1 MAFMQWVWFLLGAL
15 LGASAASLAA
25 LALTRRAVLRLRRT
39 RQRVRSTEHLVE
51 LAQLTGGLAH
61 EIKNPLSTIKLNL
74 KLLGEQLATGNAEID
89 RRNALRLTRL
99 QDEVQQLHD
108 VLAEFLRFAGKMELT
123 RQDADLCRM
132 VEELNDF
139 YRPQA
144 EAARVVLRTHVPPE
158 PVICSADPAL
168 LKQAVLNLMI
178 TATQAM
184 SGGGELL
191 VRLGTARDRAVLEVI
206 DSGPGMDA
214 QATRRLFQAY
224 YTTRAGGTGLGL
236 PLTRRIV
243 RLHGGEID
251 VDTEPGRGT
260 RFVISLPLA
269 KPS

>member
-1 MAFMQWVWFLLGAL
+1 MQWVWFLLGAL
-15 LGASAASLAA
+15 LGASAAA
-25 LALTRRAVLRLRRT
+25 LIAFALTRRTIVRVRRM

-74 KLLGEQLATGNAEID
+74 KLLGEQLATGNAEVD

-99 QDEVQQLHD
+99 QDEVQRLHD
-108 VLAEFLRFAGKMELT
+108 VLSEFLRFAGRMEVA
-123 RQDADLCRM
+123 RRDVDLRGL

-144 EAARVVLRTHVPPE
+144 EAAHVVLRTDVPPQ
-158 PVICSADPAL
+158 PVTCSADPAL

-178 TATQAM
+178 NATQAM
-184 SGGGELL
+184 GDGGELL
-191 VRLGTARDRAVLEVI
+191 LRLGTQRGRATLEVI
-206 DSGPGMDA
+206 DSGPGMDPDA
-214 QATRRLFQAY
+214 ARKLFQAY

-243 RLHGGEID
+243 RLHDGEID

-260 RFVISLPLA
+260 RFVVSLPLA